1 MKHKYDYKWGDIF
14 GRLIVIEKDIEK
26 SGHDTFWKCQCTC
39 GNIASIRSSHLAN
52 GKTKSCGCYRIEK
65 TIERHKTHG
74 HCGESIHNV
83 WMSMIGRCKNT
94 GASVYKD
101 YGGRGIKVCDEWSS
115 SFENFYEWAI
125 ANGYKKGLTID
136 RIDNNG
142 SYDPDNCRWITQRE
156 QCWNRRNTTYIMYKG
171 ITKPLPQWCYEL
183 GLSYS
188 KTRQRLFKLHWSV
201 DRAFET
207 V

>member
-1 MKHKYDYKWGDIF
+1 MGRRINLKYGDIF
-14 GRLIVIEKDIEK
+14 GRLTVIEKDAEK
-26 SGHDTFWKCQCTC
+26 SGHDVFWKCRCKC
-39 GNIASIRSSHLAN
+39 GNIVSIRSSHLAN
-52 GKTKSCGCYRIEK
+52 DKTKSCGCYRVEK
-65 TIERHKTHG
+65 TIKRHKTHG

-83 WMSMIGRCKNT
+83 WMEMGNRCNNVNCK
-94 GASVYKD
+94 AYKD
-101 YGGRGIKVCDEWSS
+101 YGGRGIKVCDEWLS

-142 SYDPDNCRWITQRE
+142 NYEPDNCRWITHRE
-156 QCWNRRNTTYIMYKG
+156 NCWNRRNTLYIMYKG

-188 KTRQRLFKLHWSV
+188 KTRQRLKVLHWSV
-201 DRAFET
+201 ERAFET